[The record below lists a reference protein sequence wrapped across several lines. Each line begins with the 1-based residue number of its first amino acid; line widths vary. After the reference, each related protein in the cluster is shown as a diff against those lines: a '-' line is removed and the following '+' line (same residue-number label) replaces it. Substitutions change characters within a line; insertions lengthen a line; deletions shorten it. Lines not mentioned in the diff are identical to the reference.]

1 MIKPVVDSWDVFDTL
16 LTRFMPDPN
25 FVFQFLDHK
34 YPGFAAAR
42 LGAQQA
48 LDQLRKPYVIHEI
61 YAQMRRAGL
70 PEAQSRLYLAEEL
83 ATERALMFPIKSAV
97 SLFTPQ
103 DIILSDMYLSGEQIT
118 RLLADICGLH
128 GCAPVIRSNW
138 GKSSGT
144 IWPKLLEHY
153 VIRTHHGDNPHA
165 DYAVPRKFG
174 INCALRRHTDHTD
187 WEKILIGQGFDQL
200 ARIQREAR
208 LRTLQD
214 AAGLFETLAA
224 GPYLTL
230 LLAFASHLPFRFGA
244 TASYAFLSRDADD
257 LAATFRALH
266 PAIPSFNI
274 DISRRLASNPA
285 NDVMFRNLLSPGC
298 VLVDL
303 VSTGR
308 SVRGL
313 LDRAGISG
321 ATFMTLLFLDQLM
334 RPGDPAF
341 SGQHLHAASAFG
353 GNHFALELLLQSPYP
368 PVSAMAL
375 DAPSG
380 GIIRTFGSPELRP
393 AEYNMIMTKTA
404 LVTAFLASLS
414 SRRMPPLAE
423 RQTQNLVELSLR
435 EILSSKLEPSQFPSF
450 LARETLAPF

>member
-34 YPGFAAAR
+34 HPGFAAAR
-42 LGAQQA
+42 LAAQKA
-48 LDQLRKPYVIHEI
+48 LDQIGKPYVIYEI
-61 YAQMRRAGL
+61 YAQMQRAGL
-70 PEAQSRLYLAEEL
+70 PETQSRLYLAEEL

-97 SLFTPQ
+97 SQLAPQ
-103 DIILSDMYLSGEQIT
+103 DIIVSDMYLSGEHIT
-118 RLLADICGLH
+118 FLLADICGVH
-128 GCAPVIRSNW
+128 GNAPVIRSNW
-138 GKSSGT
+138 GKGSST

-153 VIRTHHGDNPHA
+153 VIRTHHGDNPHS
-165 DYAVPRKFG
+165 DHAVPRKFG
-174 INCALRRHTDHTD
+174 INCVLRRHTEHTD
-187 WEKILIGQGFDQL
+187 WEKTLIGQGFDQL

-208 LRTLQD
+208 LRTLEDD
-214 AAGLFETLAA
+214 ASLFETLAA

-230 LLAFASHLPFRFGA
+230 LLAFASYLPFRFGQ
-244 TASYAFLSRDADD
+244 TVSYGFLSRDADD
-257 LAATFRALH
+257 LATFFRALH

-285 NDVMFRNLLSPGC
+285 NDAIFRNLLSPGC

-321 ATFMTLLFLDQLM
+321 ATFMTLLFLNQLM
-334 RPGDPAF
+334 RPSDPAF

-368 PVSAMAL
+368 PVSAVAL
-375 DAPSG
+375 DPPSG
-380 GIIRTFGSPELRP
+380 GIIRTLGSPELRP
-393 AEYNMIMTKTA
+393 AEYKMIMTKTA

-414 SRRMPPLAE
+414 SRRMPPLTE
-423 RQTQNLVELSLR
+423 PQTQNLIELALRDIMSSRLSLS
-435 EILSSKLEPSQFPSF
+435 LFPSF
-450 LARETLAPF
+450 AARETFSPF